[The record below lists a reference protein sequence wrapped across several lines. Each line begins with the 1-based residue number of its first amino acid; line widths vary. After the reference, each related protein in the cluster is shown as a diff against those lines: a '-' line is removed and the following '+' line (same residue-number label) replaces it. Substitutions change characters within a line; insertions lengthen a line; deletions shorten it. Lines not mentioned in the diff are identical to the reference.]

1 MPFQSRREAGIRLAE
16 AVGARRGGDAAR
28 DPVVLALP
36 RGGVPV
42 ALEIARVLRA
52 PLDLVLVRKVGVP
65 GHEELAAAAVV
76 DGDPPQLV
84 VNRDIVARAGI
95 SEAALRAGERR
106 ALAELERRR
115 AHYLGDRAPV
125 AVEGRDAIVVDDGI
139 ATGATTRA
147 ALLGVRRRNPRSLT
161 LAVPVAP
168 ADTLASLAEEV
179 DEVICLETP
188 RPFYAIGAHYDDFAQ
203 LEDAEVVAMLRE
215 AERFPARSPE
225 PREPEGD

>member
-1 MPFQSRREAGIRLAE
+1 MAFRNREEAGIRLARAVE
-16 AVGARRGGDAAR
+16 ARLGGDAAL

-84 VNRDIVARAGI
+84 VNRDIVARAGLG
-95 SEAALRAGERR
+95 EAALRAGERR

-115 AHYLGDRAPV
+115 TFYLGGRAPV

-147 ALLGVRRRNPRSLT
+147 ALLGVRRRGPRSLI

-168 ADTLASLAEEV
+168 ADTLATLAEEV

-188 RPFYAIGAHYDDFAQ
+188 WPFYAIGAHYDDFAQ

-215 AERFPARSPE
+215 AERFPRRPPE
-225 PREPEGD
+225 PAGD